1 METQEIKEIAQKHG
15 FDMGNQEWILNDSG
29 LDFIVIQLKDNED
42 VPWILRIPRRA
53 DVQSEIE
60 KEGAILA
67 IVEPNLAI
75 QAPKWEITI
84 PELIAYKAL
93 KGVPAGTINKEEQ
106 RYDWKLDPENL
117 SDNYV
122 ATLAR
127 GMVSLHQI
135 SLAKI
140 TEGGLPV
147 QTIVDVRNGM
157 RARMEKVR
165 TELGVSDALWARWQN
180 WVEDD
185 SFWPEYSAFI
195 HGDLHP
201 GHILIDEEE
210 RVTGFIDWTEGKVA
224 DVSTDFIGHMR
235 THGEQE
241 LGRLIGA
248 YAEAGGVVWP
258 KMKEHILELAATYP
272 IDIAEFAIKSGSDE
286 YLEMARG
293 ALQEG

>member
-15 FDMGNQEWILNDSG
+15 FDMENQDWILNDSG
-29 LDFIVIQLKDNED
+29 LDFIVIQFED
-42 VPWILRIPRRA
+42 KEGVPWILRIPRRA
-53 DVQSEIE
+53 DVQSDIE

-67 IVEPNLAI
+67 VVEPNLAI
-75 QAPKWEITI
+75 QAPKWEIA
-84 PELIAYKAL
+84 EAKLIAYKAL
-93 KGVPAGTINKEEQ
+93 EGMPAGTINKEEQ

-122 ATLAR
+122 ATLAS

-135 SLAKI
+135 PFAKI
-140 TEGGLPV
+140 TDGGLPV
-147 QTIVDVRNGM
+147 QTIEDVRNGM
-157 RARMEKVR
+157 RARMEKVKA
-165 TELGVSDALWARWQN
+165 ELGVSDALWRRWQN
-180 WVEDD
+180 WVGDD
-185 SFWPEYSAFI
+185 SFWPKHTGFI

-224 DVSTDFIGHMR
+224 DVSADFIGHLR

-241 LGRLIGA
+241 LERLIAA
-248 YAEAGGVVWP
+248 YTEAGGVVWP
-258 KMKEHILELAATYP
+258 KMKEHIFKLAATYP

-286 YLEMARG
+286 YMEMARG
-293 ALQEG
+293 ALREE